1 MKNKIIGLVMV
12 MMLAAGTAFAADTE
26 VVDIYVTPG
35 AVAANISVNPA
46 SYDFGTVDLSV
57 SSGSQTGVAITN
69 EGVVGLT
76 LAKAITNDAL
86 GGTCESVAAAPSLAN
101 EFFLRC
107 IENGATQPADSAFT
121 VNCSTFRVSGG
132 NGNGANPLVN
142 LAGANVSLGL
152 DGHCTTWYK
161 IDMPGSVDTFD
172 SRQIRLTFTATAQ

>member
-1 MKNKIIGLVMV
+1 MKNRMIGLVMV

-46 SYDFGTVDLSV
+46 SYNFGTVALSV

-76 LAKAITNDAL
+76 LAKEITDDAL
-86 GGTCESVAAAPSLAN
+86 DGTCESVAAAPANAN

-107 IENGATQPADSAFT
+107 IESGAIQPADSAFI
-121 VNCSTFRVSGG
+121 VNCSTFRVLNGD
-132 NGNGANPLVN
+132 GNGANSLVN
-142 LAGANVSLGL
+142 LAGTNVSLALGKS
-152 DGHCTTWYK
+152 CTTWYK